1 MCTPAA
7 AVDSHAG
14 SVPEQTGGRA
24 APILSAKGP
33 ELWYCR
39 EQGTAL
45 LGKGLVVMAGQEFVP
60 VKPQKRTV
68 SDMVF
73 TF

>member
-1 MCTPAA
+1 MQGVYQSKQGEQQLP
-7 AVDSHAG
+7 S
-14 SVPEQTGGRA
+14 SVLKDQ
-24 APILSAKGP
+24 S
-33 ELWYCR
+33 C
-39 EQGTAL
+39 GTAENRVL